1 MLKNQPCKLVIR
13 IRIITNQISKE
24 KKRMAKLL
32 NVQEASKILNASP
45 NTIRKWVQ
53 QRRIPFVK
61 IGTLVRFK
69 EEDLI
74 RISCEGLK

>member
-1 MLKNQPCKLVIR
+1 
-13 IRIITNQISKE
+13 
-24 KKRMAKLL
+24 MAKLL
-32 NVQEASKILNASP
+32 NVQEASKILTASP
-45 NTIRKWVQ
+45 STIRKWVQ